1 MNKTSPKKE
10 EKGAKGSG
18 EPLAQKKNAKVE
30 KKEEIKKEEKEEK
43 EETRDR
49 YVIQYN
55 KTTEE
60 DNYETLRKE
69 GKVWITEDK
78 GKAEEIANKL
88 IAKHVDIT
96 MVRVCRIKNNTLIPT
111 MELTGKEAIIKN
123 KAVLPPEM
131 RGIIQDD
138 LLNYMDEGEIGSI
151 RNLIAEYLRKKAE
164 IETFSRLAIQRSAFK
179 RDKKNM
185 QKLEEIKREY
195 EAAKKTYEEAKEIW
209 DKARE
214 EAEQFIEEAEKKYPA
229 ISRWLRVEITG
240 NGRVIRRTS
249 GRQRTA
255 GGKREVILRFLR
267 DHKGERFKESEIRR
281 NLQEINKEY
290 SWSQQS
296 TWAPLKALREEG
308 IISQD
313 DKGRYYL
320 P

>member
-1 MNKTSPKKE
+1 MNKKTSPKKKE
-10 EKGAKGSG
+10 VEGSS
-18 EPLAQKKNAKVE
+18 EPSTPKEGKA
-30 KKEEIKKEEKEEK
+30 KEEMEKEEVKKEDKK

-49 YVIQYN
+49 YVVQVN
-55 KTTEE
+55 KGIEE
-60 DNYETLRKE
+60 DTYTTLKRE
-69 GKVWITEDK
+69 GKIWITEDK

-96 MVRVCRIKNNTLIPT
+96 MVRVCRIKDNTLIPT

-138 LLNYMDEGEIGSI
+138 LLNYMDEGEITSI
-151 RNLIAEYLRKKAE
+151 RNLIAEYMRKKQE
-164 IETFSRLAIQRSAFK
+164 IETFSRLAVQRSSFK
-179 RDKKNM
+179 RDK
-185 QKLEEIKREY
+185 QKMEKLAEIKRSY
-195 EAAKKTYEEAKEIW
+195 QAAKEAYEEAK
-209 DKARE
+209 KAWE
-214 EAEQFIEEAEKKYPA
+214 EAKEAANNFIEEEEKHLPA
-229 ISRWLRVEITG
+229 IGRWLRIEITG
-240 NGRVIRRTS
+240 VGRTIRRTS

-255 GGKREVILRFLR
+255 GGKREVILKFLR

-281 NLQEINKEY
+281 KLQEINKEY